1 MKTDPL
7 PIERALKV
15 RLPLAIETTRLRLR
29 GWRPE
34 DAAPFRR
41 MNADPDVMRFFPKPL
56 TTAESDRLLE
66 RIRQGFVTEG
76 FGLWAVDVKLNE
88 AANSEA
94 PGGFA
99 GFVGLSRTS
108 FDAQTIEIAWRL
120 ATPFQHRGLAAEAAA
135 AALEAG
141 FAVFGLDRIVAFTAE
156 CNLPSQRLMMRLGM
170 TFERR
175 FLHPALPPGDLLAP
189 HVLFAM
195 TRTAW
200 QSIRQR
206 LPGALAAS
214 FSFSAEEPQD

>member
-7 PIERALKV
+7 PVERALKV

-29 GWRPE
+29 SWRPE

-120 ATPFQHRGLAAEAAA
+120 AAPGPCRRSSGRSARSGL
-135 AALEAG
+135 
-141 FAVFGLDRIVAFTAE
+141 
-156 CNLPSQRLMMRLGM
+156 CRLW
-170 TFERR
+170 
-175 FLHPALPPGDLLAP
+175 P
-189 HVLFAM
+189 
-195 TRTAW
+195 
-200 QSIRQR
+200 
-206 LPGALAAS
+206 
-214 FSFSAEEPQD
+214 